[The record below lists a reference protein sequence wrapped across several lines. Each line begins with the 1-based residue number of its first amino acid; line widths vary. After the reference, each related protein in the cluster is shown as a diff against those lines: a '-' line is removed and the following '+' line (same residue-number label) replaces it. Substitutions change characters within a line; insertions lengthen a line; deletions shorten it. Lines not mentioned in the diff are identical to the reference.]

1 MWTSSSRCMVI
12 ALHMVNTI
20 TKNKYTGKQNNEKQ
34 QEAAYFLEQL
44 NVKLVVS
51 SLRRMCFH

>member
-1 MWTSSSRCMVI
+1 MVI